1 MGSIVLFDEERTVE
15 ELKKGSEAALLTI
28 IKQYTPYV
36 SAIVYN
42 VAGERLGDQDAE
54 EIISDVFFALWDS
67 ARKLRPGKLRA
78 YLGTIARNK
87 TKSALRRR
95 GESLSLEEDVL
106 VISPSDPEREYT
118 QAEEN
123 AMLRRA
129 LDSMPEPDRTI
140 FIRRY
145 WFCQTV
151 PAIAK
156 QLCMNVNTVQTK
168 LTRGRE
174 RLRLALQEGG
184 YVVE

>member
-1 MGSIVLFDEERTVE
+1 MGEVVLYEEERVVS
-15 ELKKGSEAALLTI
+15 ELKKGSEEALVAI

-36 SAIVYN
+36 SAVVYH
-42 VAGERLGDQDAE
+42 VAGDRLSDQDAE
-54 EIISDVFFALWDS
+54 EVISDAFLALWDN
-67 ARKLRPGKLRA
+67 AEKLRPGKLRA

-106 VISPSDPEREYT
+106 VISTSDPEREYT

-123 AMLRRA
+123 AMLRHA
-129 LDSMPEPDRTI
+129 LDAMPEPDRTI